1 MARKHDVELRVTPD
15 RKESTCN
22 NTLNFINI
30 LAGFAYIIYNF
41 TIEFSNWDKLSQSYD
56 KTTQHTETRGNTTFT
71 WIIDKNVETDAQVI
85 RLEEVC
91 KNVDLLNLIFIGT
104 SVATGLY
111 SAFSFIR
118 RQYTI
123 VSQAFSCKETQ
134 WAISMIFLIVATAI
148 QSMVGL
154 FIVMLLSPT
163 SFLTCYT
170 TIARY
175 FCTIALG
182 VLVAFAIYNVI
193 VASVSHSILCH
204 KIQYSQL
211 QEVGRNCEVD
221 VVRVNARKKYSDKKY
236 EDQED
241 IPLNDVD
248 LSDDGN
254 GGNDTV

>member
-1 MARKHDVELRVTPD
+1 MAAKQNVELRVTPD

-22 NTLNFINI
+22 NTLNFINV
-30 LAGFAYIIYNF
+30 LAGFSYIIYNF
-41 TIEFSNWDKLSQSYD
+41 TIEYSNWNKLTESYD
-56 KTTQHTETRGNTTFT
+56 KTIQHTETRGNETFT
-71 WIIDKNVETDAQVI
+71 WNIDKNVETDAQII

-91 KNVDLLNLIFIGT
+91 KNVDNLNLVFVCVLLL
-104 SVATGLY
+104 SGLY
-111 SAFSFIR
+111 SAVSFLR
-118 RQYTI
+118 RQYKI
-123 VSQAFSCKETQ
+123 VMQACLCKETR
-134 WAISMIFLIVATAI
+134 WAISMTCLIIATSI

-154 FIVMLLSPT
+154 FIVILLSPT

-170 TIARY
+170 NIARY

-182 VLVAFAIYNVI
+182 VLVGFGIYNVI

-221 VVRVNARKKYSDKKY
+221 VVRVNARKKYTDKKY

-241 IPLNDVD
+241 IPLNDID
-248 LSDDGN
+248 LDDN
-254 GGNDTV
+254 DDTV